1 MALTAITA
9 VPGLLFI
16 ILSILSS
23 NKAAGI
29 DDERQ
34 IYIVYLGG
42 KGSRQSLELVQRHS
56 KILASVTSREVESP
70 EIVYSYKHGFDGFAA
85 RMTAKQAKAIA
96 GKPSQKALLPDDS
109 ILLLGSGHNY
119 RTAGRGQCVP
129 EQNSAAAYNTVLEI
143 PGDFFDGALVLQ
155 KQTWRGGRCH
165 CWRAGHRYRVERRA
179 WELIPLPA
187 SGIWPESASFS
198 DDGMSSPPSRW
209 KGFCNNTGVNSTQAV
224 NCNNKI
230 IGARFYN
237 AESARDDEGHGSH
250 TASTA
255 GGSVVSNASMEGV
268 ASGTARGG
276 LPSARLAVYK
286 VCGSVGCFVS
296 DILKAFDDAMNDGV
310 DLLSLSLGGSP
321 DSYDED
327 GIAIGAFHAIQH
339 NITVVCSAGNSGPDE
354 SSVSN
359 AAPWIV
365 TVGASTID
373 RSISSDIY
381 LRDGKTLRG
390 TALSFQA
397 QKKPPYSLVLGSSIP
412 ANKSIRASAAS
423 SCDPDSLNAK
433 QVKNKIVVCQFDP
446 NYASRRTIVTW
457 LQQNKAA
464 GAILINDF
472 YADLASYFPLPT
484 TIVKKAVGDQLLSY
498 MNSTTTPVATLT
510 PTVAETN
517 NPAPVVAGFS
527 SRGPNSIGQ
536 DIIKPDVTAP
546 GVNILAAWSEI
557 APAYYENYDTA
568 KPVYVK
574 YNIISGT
581 SMSCPHVTGALAM
594 LKSAYP
600 SWSPAA
606 LRSAIMTTATTQDD
620 EKEGILDY
628 DGSLSNPFGYGA
640 GQIDPSRSLSPGL
653 VYDTTPSD
661 YVAYLC
667 ATGYSES
674 KVRMITGS
682 KNTTCSKKNSNL
694 NYPSIAFPSLSGTQT
709 TTRYLT
715 SVDSS
720 SSSSTYKVTVKTPS
734 TLSVKVE
741 PTTLT
746 FSPGATL
753 SFTVTVSSSS
763 NGKSWQFGSIAWTDG
778 RHTVSSPVAVKTK
791 A

>member
-34 IYIVYLGG
+34 VLPLASFCIYLRLVLFLQIYIVYLGG

-56 KILASVTSREVESP
+56 KILASVTSRQEVI
-70 EIVYSYKHGFDGFAA
+70 IVYSYKHGFDGFAA

-109 ILLLGSGHNY
+109 ILLLGSGLPDVVSVFPSKTLQLHTTRSWKFLETFSTGLLY
-119 RTAGRGQCVP
+119 SRSKLGEGADVIVG
-129 EQNSAAAYNTVLEI
+129 VL
-143 PGDFFDGALVLQ
+143 D
-155 KQTWRGGRCH
+155 T
-165 CWRAGHRYRVERRA
+165 
-179 WELIPLPA
+179 
-187 SGIWPESASFS
+187 GIWPESASFS